1 MEDDLYKDFLKQYSP
16 QFGEIAVGM
25 KFVTEKQLNEALV
38 EQVEDDFSNKPH
50 RFIGYIFLKKGWM
63 TLKQFSI
70 VLDISFETY
79 V

>member
-1 MEDDLYKDFLKQYSP
+1 VGDDLYKDFLKHYSP

-25 KFVTEKQLNEALV
+25 KFVTERQLNEALV
-38 EQVEDDFSNKPH
+38 EQVEDDFSNKPL
-50 RFIGYIFLKKGWM
+50 IGYIFLKNGWM
-63 TLKQFSI
+63 TLKQFSN

>member
-1 MEDDLYKDFLKQYSP
+1 MGDDLYKDFLKHYSP

-25 KFVTEKQLNEALV
+25 KFVTERQLNEALV
-38 EQVEDDFSNKPH
+38 EQVEDDFSNKPL
-50 RFIGYIFLKKGWM
+50 IGYIFLKNGWM
-63 TLKQFSI
+63 TLKQFSN